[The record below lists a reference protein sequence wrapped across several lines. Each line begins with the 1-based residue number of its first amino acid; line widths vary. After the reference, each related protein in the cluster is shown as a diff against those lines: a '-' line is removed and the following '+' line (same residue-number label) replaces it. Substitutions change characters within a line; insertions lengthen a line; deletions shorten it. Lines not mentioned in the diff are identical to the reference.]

1 MLDPEL
7 RALSSTALSEL
18 GETVLK
24 IEQADLDAFLSE
36 IAGAGRIVLHGVGR
50 EGLMMKAFAMRLFHL
65 GLDAHVLGDMTTPPL
80 AAGDL
85 LIVSAG
91 PGWFSSVEALAR
103 TAKEA
108 GARVACVTAQPQG
121 RVPAEADLVF
131 HIPAQTMADD
141 RGGTASVLPMGSLYE
156 GAMFIAFELV
166 VLALRNRV
174 GENAETMRARH
185 TNME

>member
-80 AAGDL
+80 GDGDL

-103 TAKEA
+103 TA
-108 GARVACVTAQPQG
+108 
-121 RVPAEADLVF
+121 
-131 HIPAQTMADD
+131 
-141 RGGTASVLPMGSLYE
+141 
-156 GAMFIAFELV
+156 
-166 VLALRNRV
+166 
-174 GENAETMRARH
+174 
-185 TNME
+185 

>member
-1 MLDPEL
+1 M
-7 RALSSTALSEL
+7 
-18 GETVLK
+18 
-24 IEQADLDAFLSE
+24 
-36 IAGAGRIVLHGVGR
+36 
-50 EGLMMKAFAMRLFHL
+50 
-65 GLDAHVLGDMTTPPL
+65 
-80 AAGDL
+80 
-85 LIVSAG
+85 
-91 PGWFSSVEALAR
+91 
-103 TAKEA
+103 
-108 GARVACVTAQPQG
+108 
-121 RVPAEADLVF
+121 PAEADLVF